1 MDRFIARENIKH
13 FQDRLRVEIDPDM
26 RSGLN
31 KLLVVEEDKLGA
43 DFELLANVERHI
55 ADGNRRIKRQRAI
68 VTDMQRDGHNGV
80 VQARVLLEGLLE
92 SQLLFKNYRR
102 RILIEI
108 KRNGL

>member
-13 FQDRLRVEIDPDM
+13 FQDRLRVEIDPDT
-26 RSGLN
+26 RSRLN
-31 KLLVVEEDKLGA
+31 KLLVAEEDKLGA

-68 VTDMQRDGHNGV
+68 VTDMQHNGRNDL
-80 VQARVLLEGLLE
+80 VQARVLLEGLLD
-92 SQLLFKNYRR
+92 SQWLLKNYRR